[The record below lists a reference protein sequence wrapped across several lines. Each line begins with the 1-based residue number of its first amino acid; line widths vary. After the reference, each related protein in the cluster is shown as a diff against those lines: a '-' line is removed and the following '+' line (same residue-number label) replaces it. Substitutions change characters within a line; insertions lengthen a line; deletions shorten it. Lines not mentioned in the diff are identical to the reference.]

1 MKLSNSEVNYKQT
14 VDEANN
20 YVQKFRRMMLK
31 KCRLLRN
38 LEFARCDQIHS
49 SINQFVVFEMAA
61 EMNNKYDLG
70 NFAKIL
76 EDFTPQQE
84 MKTVDQYLYG
94 VVQAQGEDE
103 PLELDGTANRSNS
116 NLEESKSSFT
126 ESETGSVFEEGEK
139 TNQEDNKT
147 PE

>member
-1 MKLSNSEVNYKQT
+1 MMTLLMKLSNSEVAYKQT

-20 YVQKFRRMMLK
+20 FVQKFRRILLN
-31 KCRLLRN
+31 KCRMLRN
-38 LEFARCDQIHS
+38 LEYSRCAQIHS

-94 VVQAQGEDE
+94 VV
-103 PLELDGTANRSNS
+103 
-116 NLEESKSSFT
+116 
-126 ESETGSVFEEGEK
+126 
-139 TNQEDNKT
+139 
-147 PE
+147 